1 MTYNIVALPGDGIG
15 PEILNGT
22 LKLLQYI
29 SHKYQFDYQVTKH
42 HFGGASIDHYHV
54 PLTAETLEAC
64 QNADAILLGAI
75 GGPKWTDPNNRPEQG
90 LLALRKSL
98 GLYANI
104 RPTKVTSGMSQFSP
118 LKADRV
124 EGTDLV
130 IVRELTSGIY
140 FGEPRHLSDTSAVD
154 SLTYTS
160 DEICLLYT
168 SPSPRDRQKSRMPS
182 SA

>member
-64 QNADAILLGAI
+64 QNADAILLELLVVQSGLIRII
-75 GGPKWTDPNNRPEQG
+75 GLNKAY
-90 LLALRKSL
+90 LL
-98 GLYANI
+98 
-104 RPTKVTSGMSQFSP
+104 
-118 LKADRV
+118 
-124 EGTDLV
+124 
-130 IVRELTSGIY
+130 
-140 FGEPRHLSDTSAVD
+140 
-154 SLTYTS
+154 
-160 DEICLLYT
+160 
-168 SPSPRDRQKSRMPS
+168 
-182 SA
+182 